1 MTLLFAFDPFVA
13 ENFVSFGQEFF
24 IEDGVFDQVVHL
36 GRWRVHSKVNHIE
49 GVRSVNFNPV
59 LAGLRQASIGRCKKF
74 RSGNFGVHFEHG
86 MRENGSDRMEDFFQQ
101 KPADTLSDAPL
112 STRMRP
118 ESLEEYVGQT
128 HILGPGKLLR
138 RAIEAD
144 RISSLI
150 LFGPPGTGKTTLA
163 KVIAGATR
171 SKFESLSGVE
181 SNVAD
186 IRRVV
191 AQAAQ
196 RRTNGVRTILFIDE
210 IHRFNKA
217 QQDVLLPEVESG
229 VVRLIGAT
237 TQNPFF
243 SINSALISR
252 SQVFEL
258 RPLEEADLLVLID
271 RALADPER
279 GLGKQKAI
287 IKPEA
292 AAFLARLADG
302 DARKCLNA
310 LEIAALTTAPSAD
323 GSVKIDLAAAQESIQ
338 RKAVVYDG
346 TGDAH
351 YDTISAFIK
360 SIRGSDPDAAIYWLA
375 KMLHAGEEVRFITR
389 RLVICAS
396 EDIGLADSNALVVA
410 QAAAQAVEFIGLP
423 EANLLLAHA
432 TLYLATAPKS
442 NSATVA
448 IGKASAE
455 VREGRTLAVPEH
467 LRDGHYKGS
476 ERLGHGK
483 GYLYS
488 HDFEGSYVPQAYL
501 PEGRR
506 YFEPTENGLEKRIKE
521 RLDHW
526 RALFEESQKADS

>member
-1 MTLLFAFDPFVA
+1 MTMRA
-13 ENFVSFGQEFF
+13 EM
-24 IEDGVFDQVVHL
+24 D
-36 GRWRVHSKVNHIE
+36 
-49 GVRSVNFNPV
+49 
-59 LAGLRQASIGRCKKF
+59 
-74 RSGNFGVHFEHG
+74 
-86 MRENGSDRMEDFFQQ
+86 DFFENPATA
-101 KPADTLSDAPL
+101 PADDAPL
-112 STRMRP
+112 ATRMRP
-118 ESLEEYVGQT
+118 RTLGEYEGQL

-150 LFGPPGTGKTTLA
+150 LYGPPGTGKTTLA
-163 KVIAGATR
+163 QVVAGATR
-171 SKFESLSGVE
+171 SRFEALSGVE
-181 SNVAD
+181 GNVAE
-186 IRRVV
+186 IRRVL

-196 RRTNGVRTILFIDE
+196 RRASGVRTILFIDE

-217 QQDVLLPEVESG
+217 QQDVLLPEVENG
-229 VVRLIGAT
+229 TVRLVGAT

-243 SINSALISR
+243 SINSALVSR

-258 RPLEEADLLVLID
+258 KPLSEQELLRLIG
-271 RALADPER
+271 RALADAER
-279 GLGKQKAI
+279 GLGKMRVELDA
-287 IKPEA
+287 EA
-292 AAFLARLADG
+292 GAFLARLADG

-310 LEIAALTTAPSAD
+310 LEIAALTTPADAD
-323 GSVKIDLAAAQESIQ
+323 GVVRIGLAAAQESIQ

-360 SIRGSDPDAAIYWLA
+360 SVRGSDPDAAVYWLA
-375 KMLHAGEEVRFITR
+375 KMLHAGEEVRFIAR

-396 EDIGLADSNALVVA
+396 EDIGLADSNGLVVA
-410 QAAAQAVEFIGLP
+410 QAAVQAVEFVGLP
-423 EANLLLAHA
+423 EAELILAHA

-448 IGKASAE
+448 IGKAARE
-455 VREGRTLAVPEH
+455 VREGRTLAVPDH

-506 YFEPTENGLEKRIKE
+506 YFEPTENGMEKRIKE
-521 RLDHW
+521 RLEHW
-526 RALFEESQKADS
+526 RAVFEAAKKGG

>member
-1 MTLLFAFDPFVA
+1 
-13 ENFVSFGQEFF
+13 
-24 IEDGVFDQVVHL
+24 
-36 GRWRVHSKVNHIE
+36 
-49 GVRSVNFNPV
+49 
-59 LAGLRQASIGRCKKF
+59 
-74 RSGNFGVHFEHG
+74 
-86 MRENGSDRMEDFFQQ
+86 MEDWFQE
-101 KPADTLSDAPL
+101 KHGEARDDAPL
-112 STRMRP
+112 ATRMRP
-118 ESLEEYVGQT
+118 RTLEEYAGQR

-163 KVIAGATR
+163 QVIAGATR

-196 RRTNGVRTILFIDE
+196 RRANGVRTILFIDE

-243 SINSALISR
+243 SINSALVSR
-252 SQVFEL
+252 SQIFEL
-258 RPLEEADLLVLID
+258 RPLEEADLLLLIH

-279 GLGKQKAI
+279 GLGNQKTTI
-287 IKPEA
+287 EPEA
-292 AAFLARLADG
+292 AAFLAKLADG

-310 LEIAALTTAPSAD
+310 LEIAALTTAPSED

-375 KMLHAGEEVRFITR
+375 KMLQAGEEVRFITR

-442 NSATVA
+442 NSATMA
-448 IGKASAE
+448 ISKASAE

-521 RLDHW
+521 RLEYW
-526 RALFEESQKADS
+526 RAIFEESQKAGS